1 MTREEI
7 KEMIDKTLAERINEN
22 KKNMEEIEQ
31 TINEEAQITAGDIMK
46 TYSITGVITII
57 HDLIAMIIDDID
69 YHDLRKILD
78 GFKGTSTID
87 VAAWTFA
94 YYTRSAPK
102 SERLC
107 GSQIARSLYYG
118 LSHEEYIEFFN
129 EVQNWTKKALNEMGE
144 NTDV

>member
-1 MTREEI
+1 MTEKEI
-7 KEMIDKTLAERINEN
+7 RDIIDKTLANRMNES
-22 KKNMEEIEQ
+22 KKAMEEIK
-31 TINEEAQITAGDIMK
+31 TSINEEAQITAEDIMN
-46 TYSITGVITII
+46 TYPVDCVVTII
-57 HDLIAMIIDDID
+57 HDLIAMLIDDID

-78 GFKGTSTID
+78 GFKGAPNLD

-102 SERLC
+102 SERLS
-107 GSQIARSLYYG
+107 GSRIARSLYYA
-118 LSHEEYIEFFN
+118 LPHEDYIKFFN